1 MAYIISYFAHGWCDA
16 EIVGAREYI
25 YLLLHNPIR
34 YQKCLCLVFFW
45 IMFTSLRTLNIENIL
60 INILI
65 HSSIIC
71 DEVRGSVP
79 FVQF

>member
-1 MAYIISYFAHGWCDA
+1 
-16 EIVGAREYI
+16 
-25 YLLLHNPIR
+25 
-34 YQKCLCLVFFW
+34 
-45 IMFTSLRTLNIENIL
+45 MFTSLRTLNIENIL